1 WYHDGIL
8 TINVNGADEYIGFLE
23 VVGNSMIEDHKKMMG
38 DRDKI
43 LKAMQLAL
51 FQLEQIM
58 RNSGINDKKKL
69 QQNLEIFGILVYKQ
83 DFIFYAMHYYD
94 GT

>member
-1 WYHDGIL
+1 
-8 TINVNGADEYIGFLE
+8 
-23 VVGNSMIEDHKKMMG
+23 MIEDHKKMMG

-69 QQNLEIFGILVYKQ
+69 QQNLEIFGILVYTGFHFLC
-83 DFIFYAMHYYD
+83 DALL
-94 GT
+94 

>member
-1 WYHDGIL
+1 
-8 TINVNGADEYIGFLE
+8 
-23 VVGNSMIEDHKKMMG
+23 MIEDHKKMMG